1 MKPVLEHLPKNTEES
16 FVGIFFDYSYYPN
29 PWHFHPEY
37 ELVLVTESIGTRFI
51 GDQISTFKPGDLAF
65 IGPNLPH
72 FYRNEK
78 EYYQGKNLRA
88 KSIVIHFLESS
99 FGTNFLALPETKSL
113 QALLTRSKRGLNI
126 TGATN
131 KQVSEQMHELLE
143 LKDLDRWLKL
153 LDILNTL
160 AKSNEYSYISATD
173 MTGVN
178 EMESDRMNR
187 VLNFV
192 MKNFHQE
199 ISLRDAADLANMSGN
214 SFSRYFR
221 LRNRKTFISFVNEV
235 RLSHASKLLVE
246 NNATIVEICFECG
259 FNNLSNFNKQFK
271 KFYKASPSAYKKRY
285 IKD

>member
-16 FVGIFFDYSYYPN
+16 FVAILFDYNYYPN

-72 FYRNEK
+72 FYRNEP
-78 EYYQGKNLRA
+78 EYYKGQDLRA

-99 FGTNFLALPETKSL
+99 FGPNFFSLPETKSL
-113 QALLTRSKRGLNI
+113 QYLLSRSKRGLNI
-126 TGATN
+126 TGETN
-131 KQVSEQMHELLE
+131 KLVSKKIHELLE
-143 LKDLDRWLKL
+143 QKDLDRWLKL
-153 LDILNTL
+153 LDILNIM
-160 AKSNEYSYISATD
+160 AKSTDLTYISTTD

-199 ISLRDAADLANMSGN
+199 INLRNAANIANMSEN

-221 LRNRKTFISFVNEV
+221 LRNRKTFICFVNEV
-235 RLSHASKLLVE
+235 RLSHASKLLVQ
-246 NNATIVEICFECG
+246 NNATIVEICFACG

-271 KFYKASPSAYKKRY
+271 KVYKVSPSAYQRQYLKG
-285 IKD
+285 